1 VITLAANQSNSN
13 NVYAA
18 TTGGL
23 FSSIDQGK
31 NWQKINN
38 ELISSGSDT
47 MVTGIDISSDGKIAY
62 AFAVPNSAGQ
72 SDSGFIIKSM
82 DGGNTWSKTDG
93 QITGVVFVSKFAFD
107 NNGKVYVTVTQDSTE
122 TDVASSVFSSKD
134 DGKTWTLEGT
144 NNNKLLEKT

>member
-1 VITLAANQSNSN
+1 MITLAANQSNSN

-38 ELISSGSDT
+38 ELISDNDT
-47 MVTGIDISSDGKIAY
+47 MVTGIDMSSDGKIAY

-72 SDSGFIIKSM
+72 SNSYNQCNSFGFLIILI
-82 DGGNTWSKTDG
+82 NFFLLLALLL
-93 QITGVVFVSKFAFD
+93 ILVFFPP
-107 NNGKVYVTVTQDSTE
+107 N
-122 TDVASSVFSSKD
+122 
-134 DGKTWTLEGT
+134 
-144 NNNKLLEKT
+144 